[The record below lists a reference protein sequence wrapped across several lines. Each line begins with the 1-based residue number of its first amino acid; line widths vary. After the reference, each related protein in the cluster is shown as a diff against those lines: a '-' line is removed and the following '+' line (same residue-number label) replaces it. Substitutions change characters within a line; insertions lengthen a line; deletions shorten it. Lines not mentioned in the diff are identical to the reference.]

1 MKLKANIIKGI
12 HFFPNLIRYK
22 QRKKLVRIF
31 WELVQLTF
39 FHKAFPDHYFSRHL
53 YRKEISNIKD
63 YLPNKFLYKA
73 SLALNDLD
81 AASLLRNKLFFDLF
95 YGQYIQNLPRVLMHN
110 HGNVFMVGTQRRLI
124 DSPEKFESLVLEV
137 LQKKSTNKSV
147 FIKKMYESYGGK
159 NIFKLTEVSFPMERE
174 RLVELFDNIIMNA
187 YLFQDT
193 INQHAELNR
202 LNPSCINTVRMDS
215 FIDQEGNCELISA
228 FIRMSTSGSF
238 VDNISSGGC
247 YVGIDIETGELKEQG
262 YSSIT
267 VGSGEI
273 ITSHP
278 QTGTEFKGFKIPYF
292 SEIKNLVLE
301 VAGLIPK
308 LRLIGWDIAITEKG
322 PVLIEGNCGYDIT
335 ANDMAYGGYRA
346 NPVFRKVLEELNYH
360 KKN

>member
-1 MKLKANIIKGI
+1 MTLKANVKKGI
-12 HFFPNLIRYK
+12 RFIPNLVRYK
-22 QRKKLVRIF
+22 ERKKLFRIF
-31 WELVQLTF
+31 RELIQLTI

-53 YRKEISNIKD
+53 YRKEVLNIKD

-81 AASLLRNKLFFDLF
+81 AATLLRNKLFFDLF
-95 YGQYIQNLPRVLMHN
+95 YSQYIQNLPRVMMHN
-110 HGNVFMVGTQRRLI
+110 HGNVFMIGSERQLI
-124 DSPEKFESLVLEV
+124 DSPEKFESLVFDI
-137 LQKKSTNKSV
+137 LQKKSTNQSV

-159 NIFKLTEVSFPMERE
+159 NIFKLTEVSFPMEGE
-174 RLVELFDNIIMNA
+174 RLIELYDNIIKNA

-193 INQHAELNR
+193 IVQHADLDR
-202 LNPSCINTVRMDS
+202 LNPSCINTIRMDS
-215 FIDQEGNCELISA
+215 FIDQEGKCELVSA

-247 YVGIDIETGELKEQG
+247 YVGVDLETGELKEQG

-278 QTGTEFKGFKIPYF
+278 QTGIVFGGYKIPFF
-292 SEIKNLVLE
+292 SEAKNLVLE

-360 KKN
+360 K